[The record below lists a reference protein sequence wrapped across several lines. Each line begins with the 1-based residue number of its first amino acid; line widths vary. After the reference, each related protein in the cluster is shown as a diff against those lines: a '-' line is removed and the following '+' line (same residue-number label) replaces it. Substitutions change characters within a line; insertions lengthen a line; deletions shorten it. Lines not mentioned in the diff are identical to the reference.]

1 MMEKKL
7 LQQYVEGNVTA
18 EEIEQVVDWL
28 DASEEHVRE
37 FMAVH
42 KLYDISLMNKPAFGT
57 PAILPKRHVHL
68 RKAAYELLKIAA
80 VFLVIGGGMHLLNR
94 QAPPETPM
102 AYQTLFV
109 PAGQR
114 AELILPDST
123 KVWLNAKS
131 QLVYPAHF
139 EKGNREVTLNGEAY
153 FQVTHREKQPFV
165 VKTGQMDIHVLG
177 TEFNVIAYAGQSV
190 SEVALL
196 KGSVHVK
203 APGIAQGYTLKA
215 DENIKFRDGKL
226 HTSPISDYDHFKW
239 REGLICFHNETVG
252 DMIEKLQVY
261 YDIRIEADKAS
272 LLKLRYTGKFRTKDG
287 VEQVLKVL
295 QLEHKFTYA
304 RDNELNV
311 ITIK

>member
-37 FMAVH
+37 YMAVH
-42 KLYDISLMNKPAFGT
+42 KLYDISLMNKPAFGK
-57 PAILPKRHVHL
+57 PVYQPKRHIHL
-68 RKAAYELLKIAA
+68 RKAGYELLKIAA
-80 VFLVIGGGMHLLNR
+80 VFLVIWAGMRLLNH
-94 QAPPETPM
+94 QPPPETPM
-102 AYQTLFV
+102 TYQTLFV

-114 AELILPDST
+114 AELTLPDST

-153 FQVTHREKQPFV
+153 FQVTRKEKQPFI
-165 VKTGQMDIHVLG
+165 VKTGQMDIHVRG
-177 TEFNVIAYAGQSV
+177 TEFNVIAYAGQPV

-196 KGSVHVK
+196 KGHVDVK
-203 APGIAQGYTLKA
+203 LPGDAPSYTMKTN
-215 DENIKFRDGKL
+215 ETVICRDGKFYP
-226 HTSPISDYDHFKW
+226 SQIIDYEHFKW

-261 YDIRIEADKAS
+261 YDIRIEADKAD
-272 LLKLRYTGKFRTKDG
+272 LLELRYTGKFRTKDG

-295 QLEHKFTYA
+295 QLEHKFTYT

-311 ITIK
+311 ITLK